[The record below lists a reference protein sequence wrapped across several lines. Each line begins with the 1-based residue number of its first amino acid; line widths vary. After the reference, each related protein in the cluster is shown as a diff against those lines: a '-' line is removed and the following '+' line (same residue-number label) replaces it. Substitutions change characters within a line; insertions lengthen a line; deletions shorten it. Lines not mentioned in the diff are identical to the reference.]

1 MYPSWFFINMHISKA
16 YKTSILIILT
26 SLLFKIRFKY
36 LKYSSYIMYI
46 DTHLHR
52 CIYACVYTCTHVC
65 AYVCINAHTRT

>member
-52 CIYACVYTCTHVC
+52 CVYMRVYTHVHM
-65 AYVCINAHTRT
+65 YVRMCV